1 MEYTDY
7 YEEDFSKLKK
17 WEFDSF
23 IRTEFLE
30 IRKLIRKQKAMK
42 TDDNLLSNY
51 TNLSPWIVL
60 YLDDIDMVFSSYRHN
75 IYIRNR
81 EIITQPQ
88 YSRLQKSIIAYL
100 FKKRKE
106 LRNDFHTLPR
116 YTYNN
121 YCDNYIAFDKNRQYN
136 KYPYICP
143 MEEAYYKKRYQQ
155 QLKKAESLV
164 KDKIITE
171 FVKEQKGE
179 FAKCCNKLQIGN
191 KQIPEVIEQH
201 IDSFIK

>member
-23 IRTEFLE
+23 IRTELLE
-30 IRKLIRKQKAMK
+30 IRKLIKKQKDMK

-51 TNLSPWIVL
+51 IDTSPWIVN
-60 YLDDIDMVFSSYRHN
+60 YLDDIDIVFSSFRYN
-75 IYIRNR
+75 LYIRNR
-81 EIITQPQ
+81 GVITAPQ
-88 YSRLQKSIIAYL
+88 YSRLQKSITSYL

-106 LRNDFHTLPR
+106 LRNDFHT

-121 YCDNYIAFDKNRQYN
+121 YFDNYIAFDKNREYN

-143 MEEAYYKKRYQQ
+143 MEEVYYKKRYQQ

-164 KDKIITE
+164 KDKVITE

>member
-23 IRTEFLE
+23 IRTELLE

-42 TDDNLLSNY
+42 DNMTDTY
-51 TNLSPWIVL
+51 TNWSPWIVH
-60 YLDDIDMVFSSYRHN
+60 YLDDIDMVFSSFQHN

-81 EIITQPQ
+81 DVITGPQ
-88 YSRLQKSIIAYL
+88 YSRLQKSITSYL
-100 FKKRKE
+100 FKKKKE

-116 YTYNN
+116 YNYNN
-121 YCDNYIAFDKNRQYN
+121 YCNDYIAFDKNRQYN
-136 KYPYICP
+136 KTPYICP
-143 MEEAYYKKRYQQ
+143 MEEAYYKKRYKQ

-164 KDKIITE
+164 KDKVITE